1 MWNKTNNKNK
11 DRNQL
16 KVLNGQ
22 RANKINRIKCWLKG
36 LIKLIKST
44 HTVKVTRYNW
54 NLRLFPSRGRIYV
67 SSPKCELDFVSFLS
81 PTEFGRCVTNY
92 FQTSSGKAK
101 WLLPGLRGGW
111 LLWRKTAA
119 MLERLHGGNPNPNPN
134 PRTAPAELLM
144 HAQHQ
149 LPACEE
155 SILDLQPRGLYMIDT
170 LSDSWIPIYQ
180 Q

>member
-1 MWNKTNNKNK
+1 MWNKINNKNK

-44 HTVKVTRYNW
+44 HTVKVARCNW

-101 WLLPGLRGGW
+101 WLLPGLRGDDCSEGRQM
-111 LLWRKTAA
+111 LCWRDCMEAT
-119 MLERLHGGNPNPNPN
+119 LTLTLTLTHEQP
-134 PRTAPAELLM
+134 
-144 HAQHQ
+144 Q
-149 LPACEE
+149 L
-155 SILDLQPRGLYMIDT
+155 S
-170 LSDSWIPIYQ
+170 S
-180 Q
+180 